1 MSNVSSFVGQV
12 IDSFVGN
19 QDTFDNT
26 DNKRPKMT
34 VGLVVAMV
42 LYLLLV
48 LFVGKSLWDNVM
60 CKVVDVC
67 KPMPSLLHFLGLVL
81 LIDLLMPKRI

>member
-1 MSNVSSFVGQV
+1 MSCVSNFVGKV
-12 IDSFVGN
+12 VDSFVGN
-19 QDTFDNT
+19 KDTFDNT
-26 DNKRPKMT
+26 VDRPPKMT

-60 CKVVDVC
+60 CKVVNVC
-67 KPMPSLLHFLGLVL
+67 RPMPSLLHFLGLVL
-81 LIDLLMPKRI
+81 LLDLLVPKRM

>member
-1 MSNVSSFVGQV
+1 MSCVSNFVGQV
-12 IDSFVGN
+12 VDSFAN
-19 QDTFDNT
+19 QKDNFDNT
-26 DNKRPKMT
+26 ETKRPKMT

-42 LYLLLV
+42 LYLLLI
-48 LFVGKSLWDNVM
+48 LFVGKALWDNVM

-81 LIDLLMPKRI
+81 LLDMLVPKRM

>member
-1 MSNVSSFVGQV
+1 MSCVSSFVGQV
-12 IDSFVGN
+12 VDSFVGDK
-19 QDTFDNT
+19 DTFQNT
-26 DNKRPKMT
+26 ENKRPKMT
-34 VGLVVAMV
+34 VGLIVAMV

-60 CKVVDVC
+60 CKVVEVC

-81 LIDLLMPKRI
+81 LLDLLVPKRM

>member
-1 MSNVSSFVGQV
+1 
-12 IDSFVGN
+12 
-19 QDTFDNT
+19 
-26 DNKRPKMT
+26 
-34 VGLVVAMV
+34 MV

-81 LIDLLMPKRI
+81 LIDLLIPKRM

>member
-1 MSNVSSFVGQV
+1 MSSVSSFVGQV
-12 IDSFVGN
+12 VDSFVGDK
-19 QDTFDNT
+19 DTFGDTN
-26 DNKRPKMT
+26 NNRPKMT

-60 CKVVDVC
+60 CRVVDVC

-81 LIDLLMPKRI
+81 LLDLLIPKRM